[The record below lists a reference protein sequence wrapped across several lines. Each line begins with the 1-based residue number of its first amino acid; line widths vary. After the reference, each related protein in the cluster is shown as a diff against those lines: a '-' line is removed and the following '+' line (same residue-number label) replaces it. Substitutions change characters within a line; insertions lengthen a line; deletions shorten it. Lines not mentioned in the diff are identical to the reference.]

1 MPYIAFAVAKSPVT
15 PILMMISVQR
25 YPSAKIKR
33 ADREREGAPTVRYLL
48 CGRCVETLLTKV
60 LFLKKKRSAMCVY
73 LLFFFLIN
81 LNLNI

>member
-33 ADREREGAPTVRYLL
+33 ADMEREGAPTVRYLL

-60 LFLKKKRSAMCVY
+60 LFLKKKALGYVCIFIIF
-73 LLFFFLIN
+73 LFN
-81 LNLNI
+81 